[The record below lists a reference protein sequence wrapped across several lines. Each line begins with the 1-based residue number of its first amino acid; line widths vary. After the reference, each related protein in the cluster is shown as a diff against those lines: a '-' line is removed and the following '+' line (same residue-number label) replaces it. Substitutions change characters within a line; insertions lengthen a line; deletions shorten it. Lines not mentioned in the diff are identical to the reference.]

1 MKTTKKYRLPVDKE
15 FIKWISTRS
24 PAHRGPLKH
33 AVDFIVP
40 EGTPIYSV
48 EDGTV
53 ADIKD
58 DSNIGGRDIKYWN
71 EGNYVIIK
79 HSEEIY
85 TEYEHLMYKGVNVIV
100 GQKVK
105 AGELI
110 GFSGN
115 TGLSGGPHLHF
126 ELRKKIGPGEDDKD
140 FTTIKVE
147 FEGVDESEILTN

>member
-1 MKTTKKYRLPVDKE
+1 MKTTKKFRLPVDRE
-15 FIKWISTRS
+15 LIKWISTRS
-24 PAHRGPLKH
+24 PAHIGPLKH

-40 EGTPIYSV
+40 EGPPIYSV
-48 EDGTV
+48 ADGTV

-85 TEYEHLMYKGVNVIV
+85 SEYEHLKYKGVNVKV
-100 GQKVK
+100 DQKVK
-105 AGELI
+105 VGDLI

-126 ELRKKIGPGEDDKD
+126 ELRKKIGPGEEDKD

-147 FEGVDESEILTN
+147 FEGVDESEIV